1 MISGIASSVS
11 NFRKRVILIDT
22 PERTSIFKFLIESSK
37 KYKVIET
44 YTMVEVAI
52 ANLKYDKPDI
62 IISEIELEGL
72 NGLDGILE
80 IHKFNQG
87 IEVIICTDINNHYAI
102 LQAFS
107 NGAIGYLLKDECHSR
122 FIDLIDELDSGGSPI
137 TPKPARMLIQ
147 SMKRNPSSPLTFR
160 ETEILKLLSKG
171 NTYSE
176 MAVILGISKETT
188 KTHLRNIYRKL
199 DVKSRSSVIKL
210 ALEERLI

>member
-1 MISGIASSVS
+1 MISGITSSVS

-22 PERTSIFKFLIESSK
+22 PDHTSIFKFLIESSK

-44 YTMVEVAI
+44 YTTVEAAI

-72 NGLDGILE
+72 NGLDGIIE

-87 IEVIICTDINNHYAI
+87 IEVIMCTHINNRDAI

-107 NGAIGYLLKDECHSR
+107 NGASGYLWKDECHSR
-122 FIDLIDELDSGGSPI
+122 FVDLIDELDMGGSPI
-137 TPKPARMLIQ
+137 TPKPARMLVQ
-147 SMKRNPSSPLTFR
+147 SMRRNPSSPLSFR

-199 DVKSRSSVIKL
+199 DVKSRSSVIKV
-210 ALEERLI
+210 AMEERLI